1 MHLIRSVFFLLGIT
15 LWTMLFGT
23 LLVVALVL
31 PLLLRF
37 RIVWYYRRGFMWQVE
52 TILGITHEV
61 RGRENLPTEPAVILS
76 KHQSAWETVAL
87 QDLVPEDTYCVFV
100 LKKELLR
107 LPFFGWGLAALQS
120 ISIDRAAGREALNQ
134 VVVQG
139 ADRLK
144 RGFWIILFPEG
155 TRVAPG
161 ETRRYKQGG
170 AYLASKTG
178 AKVVPVAH
186 NAGECWPRNA
196 FIKHPGRIV
205 ISIGP
210 AIDTTGLSQDEINTR
225 TEAWIEAEMR
235 RISPHRYPDAAE
247 NASKPNPTAAA

>member
-1 MHLIRSVFFLLGIT
+1 MHLFRSLLFLALIAV
-15 LWTMLFGT
+15 WTMLFGT
-23 LLVVALVL
+23 VLVIAMIG

-37 RIVWYYRRGFMWQVE
+37 RIVWYYRRGFMWFIEHV
-52 TILGITHEV
+52 LGITHEI
-61 RGRENLPTEPAVILS
+61 RGRENLPREPAVILA

-87 QDLVPEDTYCVFV
+87 QDLVPERTYCVFV

-107 LPFFGWGLAALQS
+107 LPFFGWGLASLQS

-134 VVVQG
+134 VVEQG

-144 RGFWIILFPEG
+144 RGFWIIIFPEG

-161 ETRRYKQGG
+161 ETRRYKPGG
-170 AYLASKTG
+170 AYLAMQTG

-196 FIKHPGRIV
+196 LVKHPGHV
-205 ISIGP
+205 VVSIGP
-210 AIDTTGLSQDEINTR
+210 AIDAAGLTQDEINTR
-225 TEAWIEAEMR
+225 AEAWIEAEMR
-235 RISPHRYPDAAE
+235 RLSPHRYRDAREQAL
-247 NASKPNPTAAA
+247 AA